1 MCSIY
6 MSCYRT
12 SNNKHFASP
21 PRMADGRHFTDYRAN
36 YNLNN
41 QIKTDNGVAN
51 SFEFKAFLCDNGN
64 NIRELNK
71 KHAFNKNGV
80 KEFVAPYET
89 GTMLPEK
96 QKVKCDKNKCEIV
109 DNYEHGIGMGRIYNT
124 EKVSNCLKPLSG
136 PEYPLD
142 NNLCQPMESL
152 ANYYPLDNTNNN
164 VQRVASPGGGAMLSG
179 GDPNTYN

>member
-80 KEFVAPYET
+80 KEFVPPYET

-96 QKVKCDKNKCEIV
+96 HNFF
-109 DNYEHGIGMGRIYNT
+109 
-124 EKVSNCLKPLSG
+124 P
-136 PEYPLD
+136 
-142 NNLCQPMESL
+142 
-152 ANYYPLDNTNNN
+152 
-164 VQRVASPGGGAMLSG
+164 
-179 GDPNTYN
+179 